1 MSELTLADGGVAQSA
16 SRSTVLYR
24 AVWRWHFYAGLYV
37 IPFLLMLAITGLIM
51 MLYAGTWNELGRA
64 PDVTP
69 TGQAKPVSTQAR
81 SALAAVPGGVLE
93 TYIAP
98 EAANR
103 PAYFEIG
110 KDGSHIAVAIDPYSA
125 TVLASQDETASVRAI
140 AEKIHGTLLIG
151 DVGDRLIE
159 VAASLS
165 IILIAT
171 GLYMWWPRDGKVVR
185 ALFPSWPSC
194 GRPLWKEIH
203 RTTGVWISFFL
214 LLFMVSGLAWTGIW
228 GDSFVKPWSSF
239 PANKWDDI
247 PLSDLTH
254 ADLNHDV
261 LHEVPWGLEIT
272 PLPASGSTSGVAA
285 VPSPVTLDSVAQ
297 WAAANG
303 FSGQY
308 KLAVPANE
316 KGVYSVSRDGRNE
329 DGANPSHDRFVHID
343 RYTGNVLADIRYDDY
358 KPVAKMMAW
367 GIALHK
373 GMAGT
378 WNFVFNLAY
387 LALVVLLCVSGIVM
401 WWKRRP
407 SGALAAPL
415 YPREYRLTAG
425 VIAIAVVLGVLFPLG
440 GLAILAF
447 AAIDAVLP
455 RRWKTAGLG
464 TV

>member
-1 MSELTLADGGVAQSA
+1 
-16 SRSTVLYR
+16 
-24 AVWRWHFYAGLYV
+24 
-37 IPFLLMLAITGLIM
+37 
-51 MLYAGTWNELGRA
+51 
-64 PDVTP
+64 
-69 TGQAKPVSTQAR
+69 
-81 SALAAVPGGVLE
+81 
-93 TYIAP
+93 
-98 EAANR
+98 
-103 PAYFEIG
+103 
-110 KDGSHIAVAIDPYSA
+110 
-125 TVLASQDETASVRAI
+125 
-140 AEKIHGTLLIG
+140 
-151 DVGDRLIE
+151 
-159 VAASLS
+159 
-165 IILIAT
+165 
-171 GLYMWWPRDGKVVR
+171 
-185 ALFPSWPSC
+185 
-194 GRPLWKEIH
+194 
-203 RTTGVWISFFL
+203 
-214 LLFMVSGLAWTGIW
+214 MVSGLAWTGIW